1 MGLLLD
7 YDCAVANL
15 IPGYHFSDLYQITP
29 AQLTID
35 REVEQSL
42 VA

>member
-1 MGLLLD
+1 LRGGESHS
-7 YDCAVANL
+7 
-15 IPGYHFSDLYQITP
+15 GYHVSDLDLYQITT